1 MSEELSHIQDA
12 ERFTLIVRVCDGIA
26 TDAENK
32 QLQALLESDDDMR
45 ELYLQY
51 ANMHAQL
58 QWQSRGGSL
67 AHELSELTQLIEAE
81 TELLDEMN
89 VDHPI
94 SPELSSVQASQ
105 RRSKLH
111 IHQHRGIRI
120 PARLVVA
127 ACLLVGL
134 IPLVV
139 AISISMNNTDV
150 QVPVVQKD
158 KTKPH
163 IDSVATIHFA
173 ANAVVKLAG
182 KRERDER
189 HLADGEQLAK
199 GGYTIEHG
207 RVTFQFKSGAT
218 VSLVAPAEIEIV
230 SPMQMKINEGQA
242 VLVIPEQAYGFQAI
256 TPQMQVTDLGT
267 SFGIT
272 VDNKSGQSEL
282 HVIQG
287 EVELQ
292 TSNPDSSFKSERVT
306 TGYAKQVDAR
316 GQAEVIDY
324 QGIRYLN
331 LINSDELQLPVNR
344 SYLGWVGYREKM
356 MKNADTL
363 LFLDFEE
370 LDYGDEN
377 VLNHAGNTLQCKR
390 YGSFDVTGR
399 FASKRALAFQEVDDR
414 IDFEVKHALSS
425 FTLSC
430 WLGFDEIGNSALIM
444 SDGFGLPG
452 QQLRWQFH
460 DNGDLRL
467 TIMRN
472 RENVERFYAK
482 KVITP
487 NHFGRWIHLV
497 TTYDIHQ
504 ASVKHFVNGEL
515 VAEHT
520 IEDRQ
525 PVKIGSASIGN
536 WNNGNATRRFV
547 GRIDEVLILE
557 KALNDNEVAKLYQNG
572 MPYNK

>member
-1 MSEELSHIQDA
+1 MSEELHHIHDP

-26 TDAENK
+26 TESEKK
-32 QLQALLESDDDMR
+32 QLHTLLESDTDTR

-58 QWQSRGGSL
+58 QWQSRGRSL
-67 AHELSELTQLIEAE
+67 PHELTELAQLIEAE
-81 TELLDEMN
+81 TELLDEIN
-89 VDHPI
+89 IDSTATSEVAPTQ
-94 SPELSSVQASQ
+94 PSQ

-111 IHQHRGIRI
+111 IYQNRGIRI
-120 PARLVVA
+120 PVRLVVA

-139 AISISMNNTDV
+139 AISISLNNTND
-150 QVPVVQKD
+150 QGPIVQKD
-158 KTKPH
+158 KNRPEINT
-163 IDSVATIHFA
+163 IATIHLA
-173 ANAVVKLAG
+173 DDAVVRPSAG
-182 KRERDER
+182 NDLEQR
-189 HLADGEQLAK
+189 HLTDGEKLAK
-199 GGYTIEHG
+199 GGYVVDRG
-207 RVTFQFKSGAT
+207 RVTFQFESGAT
-218 VSLVAPAEIEIV
+218 VSLAAPAKIEIV
-230 SPMQMKINEGQA
+230 SPMQMKVNEGQA
-242 VLVIPEQAYGFQAI
+242 ALVIPEQAYGFQTI

-272 VDNKSGQSEL
+272 VDSKSGQSEL

-292 TSNPDSSFKSERVT
+292 TSNADSSFKAERVT
-306 TGYAKQVDAR
+306 TGHAKQVDAR
-316 GQAEVIDY
+316 GQAQVIDY

-331 LINSDELQLPVNR
+331 LINNDDLQLPVNR

-377 VLNHAGNTLQCKR
+377 VLNHAGNTVQCKR

-399 FASKRALAFQEVDDR
+399 FSSKRALAFQEVDDR

-430 WLGFDEIGNSALIM
+430 WLGFDEIGNSALVM

-467 TIMRN
+467 TIMRD
-472 RENVERFYAK
+472 RQNVERFYAK
-482 KVITP
+482 NVITS

-504 ASVKHFVNGEL
+504 STVKHFVNGEL

-520 IEDRQ
+520 IEHPQ
-525 PVKIGSASIGN
+525 PVKIGSATIGN

-557 KALNDNEVAKLYQNG
+557 KALNNNQVANLYQTG